1 VGRTAPAVIAVAASL
16 LSVVAAPSAQARTP
30 KELNVCWVNKAPG
43 GVQDLE
49 IVADGPSYR
58 TASLD
63 NGDCLAWDVR
73 PGQYK
78 ITVEDIGE
86 YIRAARAS
94 CGKMRPALTSTV
106 TRPPGSY
113 RVSGP
118 VGFRHGGLT
127 TEVRKDR
134 RTSVTAM
141 LTCVART

>member
-16 LSVVAAPSAQARTP
+16 LSIVAAPSAQARTP

-94 CGKMRPALTSTV
+94 CGKKRPSLTITV
-106 TRPPGSY
+106 KRQQESY

-118 VGFRHGGLT
+118 VVFRNGGLT